1 MWMAVFQ
8 YLRTLTFELS
18 FQMSKNIILIL
29 IIPLP
34 FKIIYSLL
42 WVPFTHGYISMTPVL
57 QHRLPRWCIGK
68 EFTCLCPSG
77 GSGNP
82 LQYSCWGK
90 FTDRGTWQATVH
102 RTAKSQI
109 WWKQLSICTHGL
121 TANLLEYKSRF
132 MLFQLYSILR
142 ICYLQDLVSYF
153 SYVTYF
159 TGSLPGS
166 KALKRQ
172 ASVQLL
178 LGNQDIRVA
187 ESGRT

>member
-1 MWMAVFQ
+1 MAVFQ

-82 LQYSCWGK
+82 LQYSSLENLMDSGASK
-90 FTDRGTWQATVH
+90 AAVH
-102 RTAKSQI
+102 RVVNSWT
-109 WWKQLSICTHGL
+109 GL
-121 TANLLEYKSRF
+121 KGLNTRACQCR
-132 MLFQLYSILR
+132 R
-142 ICYLQDLVSYF
+142 CR
-153 SYVTYF
+153 
-159 TGSLPGS
+159 G
-166 KALKRQ
+166 
-172 ASVQLL
+172 
-178 LGNQDIRVA
+178 
-187 ESGRT
+187 

>member
-1 MWMAVFQ
+1 MNGFHMASQVV
-8 YLRTLTFELS
+8 LVVKNSPPNSGNIRDLGSTPELGWS
-18 FQMSKNIILIL
+18 
-29 IIPLP
+29 P
-34 FKIIYSLL
+34 
-42 WVPFTHGYISMTPVL
+42 
-57 QHRLPRWCIGK
+57 
-68 EFTCLCPSG
+68 G
-77 GSGNP
+77 GGHGNP